1 MEGAE
6 AEVGGCPGLE
16 VHRQHPGV
24 RRKRTPSIGELR
36 WDSRP
41 WGCSPARGHPG
52 TELSHRASS
61 ECLRGGRRLPGAAR
75 PGLTS
80 CSPHLLNH
88 SLISTW
94 GHQGDKDRRGN
105 PLLRLGGHCFSFW
118 WGWGHSGAQ
127 AWTVFRAWQEWN
139 GQGRSTW
146 TPDTPRAGSLPLP
159 TRQEQPPH
167 SASTPPSHQR
177 GGGCPPG
184 KGRGPPGDLA
194 TEQS

>member
-1 MEGAE
+1 MPPSQRGALRQKGAGPMEGAE

-52 TELSHRASS
+52 TELSHQAPP
-61 ECLRGGRRLPGAAR
+61 GGARRFPGAAR

-88 SLISTW
+88 SLISMW
-94 GHQGDKDRRGN
+94 GHQGDEDQATLFSGLEAIGGAGIRIFLGRPRSPTLRPA
-105 PLLRLGGHCFSFW
+105 PLSRPLWSVTYLLFS
-118 WGWGHSGAQ
+118 
-127 AWTVFRAWQEWN
+127 
-139 GQGRSTW
+139 
-146 TPDTPRAGSLPLP
+146 
-159 TRQEQPPH
+159 
-167 SASTPPSHQR
+167 
-177 GGGCPPG
+177 
-184 KGRGPPGDLA
+184 
-194 TEQS
+194 